1 MWSWIKGL
9 LGNYQG
15 EQVSKPVAPIVD
27 STTSATVNNVLQ
39 IPAIWECVN
48 KITRAMS
55 CLPMDVLKY
64 VDDYL
69 ALSLGCI
76 P

>member
-27 STTSATVNNVLQ
+27 STTSATVNNAVSYTHL
-39 IPAIWECVN
+39 
-48 KITRAMS
+48 T
-55 CLPMDVLKY
+55 LPTT
-64 VDDYL
+64 
-69 ALSLGCI
+69 
-76 P
+76 